1 VVPVAFDSLGVR
13 SMATVVETPDLRVF
27 VDPSAALAPV
37 RFGLPPHE
45 VELRALAE
53 SASRIASELADVDV
67 VVVTHYHYDHHDP
80 GRLIPV
86 DLYSSKVVLV
96 KDPSKSINVS
106 QRIRA
111 SRFLKLLREAGARV
125 EVADGVERV
134 FGKTRLVFSKP
145 LQHGNTP
152 KLGYVLAV
160 RVEYGGEF
168 VSFSSDVEGP
178 LDAYVVDFMCGS
190 RVAIVDGP
198 PTYLV
203 GRAYS
208 EGDVRVALG
217 NLARLASCVETLV
230 VDHHLIRD
238 LNYVELFREVERSA
252 GRSPRTAAEL
262 AGLKPNL
269 LEARRRELYGVS
281 EEE

>member
-1 VVPVAFDSLGVR
+1 
-13 SMATVVETPDLRVF
+13 MATVIETPDLRVF
-27 VDPSAALAPV
+27 VDPSAALAPA

-45 VELRALAE
+45 VELKALAE
-53 SASRIASELADVDV
+53 SASRIASELVDADV

-96 KDPSKSINVS
+96 KDPSRSINVS

-111 SRFLKLLREAGARV
+111 SRFLKLLRGVSARV
-125 EVADGVERV
+125 EVADSVERV
-134 FGKTRLVFSKP
+134 FGRTRLVFSKP
-145 LQHGNTP
+145 IQHGNSP

-160 RVEYGGEF
+160 RVEYGSES

-178 LDAYVVDFMCGS
+178 LDRYVVDFMCGS
-190 RVAIVDGP
+190 RIAVVDGP

-208 EGDVRVALG
+208 GDDVRVALE

-238 LNYVELFREVERSA
+238 LNYVELFREVERST

-262 AGLKPNL
+262 AELKPNL

>member
-1 VVPVAFDSLGVR
+1 VAFDSLGVR
-13 SMATVVETPDLRVF
+13 SMATVIETPDLRVF
-27 VDPSAALAPV
+27 VDPSAALAPI

-45 VELRALAE
+45 VELRVLSD

-80 GRLIPV
+80 GRLIPA

-96 KDPSKSINVS
+96 KDPTRSINVS

-111 SRFLKLLREAGARV
+111 SRFLRILRGVGARV
-125 EVADGVERV
+125 EVADGAERV
-134 FGKTRLVFSKP
+134 FGRTRLVFSKP
-145 LQHGNTP
+145 VQHGNTP
-152 KLGYVLAV
+152 RLGYVLAV
-160 RVEYGGEF
+160 RVEYGGES

-178 LDAYVVDFMCGS
+178 LDGYVVDFMCGS
-190 RVAIVDGP
+190 SIAIVDGP

-208 EGDVRVALG
+208 DSDVGLALG
-217 NLARLASCVETLV
+217 NLVRLANCVETLV
-230 VDHHLIRD
+230 VDHHLVRD
-238 LNYVELFREVERSA
+238 LNYVELFEEIRRST
-252 GRSPRTAAEL
+252 GRSPKTAAEL
-262 AGLKPNL
+262 AGLRPNL
-269 LEARRRELYGVS
+269 LEARRRELYGLP